1 MACKRSGVRIP
12 LPPPLKERT
21 SPEGGVLLFLKR
33 ESGERAPQRGEWPAG
48 CGWLSHH
55 IAENPLD
62 KTTLFC
68 FALKRFEASNWFN
81 RPVGA
86 SRRECAA
93 ERGRSARNVVAHSL
107 WRSGLRLDCQSGQTP
122 RVGNRCS
129 QCLMESLACGKKD

>member
-33 ESGERAPQRGEWPAG
+33 ESGERAPQRGKRPAG
-48 CGWLSHH
+48 CGWLSQY
-55 IAENPLD
+55 IVGKPLD
-62 KTTLFC
+62 KESLFC
-68 FALKRFEASNWFN
+68 LALKRSEASNWFN

-93 ERGRSARNVVAHSL
+93 ERGRSARKVAAHSL
-107 WRSGLRLDCQSGQTP
+107 WRSGLLLDCQSSQSP
-122 RVGNRCS
+122 RVGSRCS
-129 QCLMESLACGKKD
+129 QCLMESLVRGKKD